1 MVTVEVEEA
10 LKDVDVVF
18 CDLPVFELEK
28 RFEAIAPYLQDEQ
41 IVYFNTYGYWAAL
54 RAANILKESGNENV
68 ILTDSP
74 VPIYSARGKD
84 GHLTPS
90 WRRRRIPLGAFPA
103 NSGRKAIDVIKS
115 IYPNFEMAKNVL
127 QTNFENLN
135 MLIHAGMGIT
145 NIGYFDR
152 AEAKGETV
160 GFYST
165 GNTLH
170 AGILTEAQDRE
181 RIPVCR
187 AYDVPYTSVRE
198 HIIRYYA
205 SHGETVQDV
214 VKNCE
219 MYQRIPPL
227 PSDIWIQWLKP
238 DVPLAH
244 VPFVSIAELAGT
256 SVPIHTA
263 IVTIVGSVLETDFW
277 ETGLTLEKLGIAG
290 LTPQE
295 VIKYVTEGE

>member
-1 MVTVEVEEA
+1 MVTVDVEEA

-18 CDLPVFELEK
+18 CDIPVFELEK
-28 RFEAIAPYLQDEQ
+28 RFEAVAPYLQDEQ
-41 IVYFNTYGYWAAL
+41 IVYFNTYGYWATL
-54 RAANILKESGNENV
+54 RAANILKESGKEDV
-68 ILTDSP
+68 ILTESP

-84 GHLTPS
+84 GHVTPS
-90 WRRRRIPLGAFPA
+90 WRRRRIPLAAFPA
-103 NSGRKAIDVIKS
+103 KRGRKAIEVIKA

-135 MLIHAGMGIT
+135 LLVHAGIGIT

-152 AEAKGETV
+152 AEEKGETV

-165 GNTLH
+165 GNTIH
-170 AGILTEAQDRE
+170 AGILTESQDRE

-187 AYDVPYTSVRE
+187 AYGVPYTPVNE
-198 HIIRYYA
+198 HIIRYY
-205 SHGETVQDV
+205 SSQGETVQEII
-214 VKNCE
+214 KNCK

-244 VPFVSIAELAGT
+244 VPFVSLAELAGI
-256 SVPIHTA
+256 SVPIHRA
-263 IVTIVGSVLETDFW
+263 IITIIGSVLETDFW
-277 ETGLTLEKLGIAG
+277 ETGLTLKKLGIAD
-290 LTPQE
+290 LTPEE
-295 VIKYVTEGE
+295 VVKYVTEGE